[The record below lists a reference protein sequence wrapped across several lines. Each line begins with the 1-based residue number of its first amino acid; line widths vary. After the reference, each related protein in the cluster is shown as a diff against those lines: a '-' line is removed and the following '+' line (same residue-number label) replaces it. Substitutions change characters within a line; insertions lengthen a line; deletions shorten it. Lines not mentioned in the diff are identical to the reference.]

1 MPRMVKQRDA
11 FFDNAKYLA
20 IVLVAVGH
28 TWAQVMDHSRAVES
42 AYRVVYTFHMPAF
55 VLVSGYFSRGFDM
68 RPDRLRRLVT
78 GVALPYVVFET
89 AYELFK
95 DVADRPDTEISL
107 LDPSYL
113 MWFLAALFI
122 WRLTTPLWKVMRH
135 PLAVAVGVAALASL
149 SPSIGQ
155 DFDLQRVL
163 QFLPYFVL
171 GLCLRPEHFQW
182 VRRRSV
188 RIAAVPLFAVAFAA
202 AWWSVPRM
210 NGGWFY
216 RQSAAQDL
224 GAPWWCGP
232 VMTLAMMV
240 CTLLLTAGFLAWVP
254 GRRLWCT
261 GLGAG
266 TITGYLLHG
275 FLVKF
280 AVYRGWFDQDWVYRP
295 LGVPALTVLAAAV
308 VTALCTPP
316 VRRALR
322 CVTEPRMEW
331 AFRPDPAAQARARE
345 RMPAAEPERV
355 GT

>member
-1 MPRMVKQRDA
+1 MVKQRDS

-20 IVLVAVGH
+20 IVLVAIGH
-28 TWAQVMDHSRAVES
+28 TWAQMMDDSRVVES

-55 VLVSGYFSRGFDM
+55 VVISGYFSRSFDM

-78 GVALPYVVFET
+78 GVLVPYVVFET

-95 DVADRPDTEISL
+95 DVADRPDPEISL

-113 MWFLAALFI
+113 MWFLAALFV
-122 WRLTTPLWKVMRH
+122 WRLTTPLWQQVRRPL
-135 PLAVAVGVAALASL
+135 PLAVGIAMLASVSL
-149 SPSIGQ
+149 SIGS

-171 GLCLRPEHFQW
+171 GLCLRPEHFRM
-182 VRRRSV
+182 VRRRAV
-188 RIAAVPLFAVAFAA
+188 RIAAVPVALAALAV

-232 VMTLAMMV
+232 VMTLASIACALV
-240 CTLLLTAGFLAWVP
+240 LTACFLAWVP

-261 GLGAG
+261 TLGAG

-280 AVYRGWFDQDWVYRP
+280 ALYRGWFDQGWVHRP
-295 LGVPALTVLAAAV
+295 LGALAVTVLAAAA
-308 VTALCTPP
+308 VTLLCTPP
-316 VRRALR
+316 VRRALKW
-322 CVTEPRMEW
+322 VTEPRMAW
-331 AFRPDPAAQARARE
+331 AFRPDPAAEARARE
-345 RMPAAEPERV
+345 HTARPAARERV
-355 GT
+355 TA